1 MGTTG
6 SRTIRPLLVH
16 LSLNGGAL
24 TGGGTTCG
32 ISLVTAGAESSIVNG
47 SSKVVVTAGG
57 VSLTFFKCRLLR
69 LSNVLSAVLILYD
82 LGAGW

>member
-1 MGTTG
+1 MGTITQQVCACIICQSQNLAG

-16 LSLNGGAL
+16 LSLDGGAL

-47 SSKVVVTAGG
+47 SSKWW
-57 VSLTFFKCRLLR
+57 SQLEKFH
-69 LSNVLSAVLILYD
+69 
-82 LGAGW
+82 